1 MCLVLKKGYYGI
13 VGNFA
18 SSEFGRIINFYSP
31 RTILLRTYI
40 KVLELSF
47 CISILGICFGYC
59 SACTLDTRCK
69 LKAHS
74 FYVLCQEG
82 GDSSKIVYL
91 SSLGLSFIA
100 RVPLFFIS
108 NFFGRITFFAEISAH

>member
-1 MCLVLKKGYYGI
+1 MYLVLKKYYGI
-13 VGNFA
+13 VANFA
-18 SSEFGRIINFYSP
+18 SSEFRRIINSYSP
-31 RTILLRTYI
+31 RTILLWTYI
-40 KVLELSF
+40 KVLEPSF
-47 CISILGICFGYC
+47 CISVLGICLGYC
-59 SACTLDTRCK
+59 AACPLDTRCK

-82 GDSSKIVYL
+82 GDSSKIVCR

-108 NFFGRITFFAEISAH
+108 NFFGRITFFAEISAP